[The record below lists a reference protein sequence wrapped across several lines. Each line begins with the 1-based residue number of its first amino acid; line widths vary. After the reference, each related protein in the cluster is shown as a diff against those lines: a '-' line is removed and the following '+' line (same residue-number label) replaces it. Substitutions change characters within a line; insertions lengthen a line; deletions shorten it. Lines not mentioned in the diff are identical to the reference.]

1 MVRPRCDSRR
11 CSPSVA
17 VPAPVRSSLHADTAR
32 LRFGY
37 ALTEAPVMQD
47 LGLLLLRIVAGVT
60 LFAHGYPKLFGGPG
74 KQPHPLLAR
83 TMGPNYPGAVERSGP
98 GFVVAL
104 EKMGVPIPE
113 AAATA
118 SGLAELGGGLAPAAG
133 LFTRPAALA
142 ATANLGVARYK
153 ADLKKGVYGPGGIDV
168 PLLLGTVALA
178 LCLTGPGRLSVD
190 HLVSK

>member
-1 MVRPRCDSRR
+1 M
-11 CSPSVA
+11 
-17 VPAPVRSSLHADTAR
+17 
-32 LRFGY
+32 
-37 ALTEAPVMQD
+37 MQD

-74 KQPHPLLAR
+74 KQPHPLLAK

-98 GFVVAL
+98 GFVAAL
-104 EKMGVPIPE
+104 EKMGVPNPE

-118 SGLAELGGGLAPAAG
+118 SGLAELGGGVALAAG

-142 ATANLGVARYK
+142 VAFNMGVATYK
-153 ADLKKGVYGPGGIDV
+153 AHWKNGFYGQGGYEFS
-168 PLLLGTVALA
+168 LLLGTVALS

-190 HLVSK
+190 RLLSK